1 MLRTID
7 INRYFMQNRCMTDT
21 KKPLREALNL
31 RIDDSLASEIER
43 IAARHGKSASE
54 VARTLL
60 THGVQVDRQLEAQ
73 ELRRH
78 FEADYSDVA
87 GRIVVEARFEPYT
100 WAEVHEMRED
110 AEVGRD
116 PLPKWDDLVP

>member
-1 MLRTID
+1 
-7 INRYFMQNRCMTDT
+7 MQNLRMTGS

-31 RIDDSLASEIER
+31 RIDDNLAAEIER

-60 THGVQVDRQLEAQ
+60 TYGVRVDRQLEAQ

-78 FEADYSDVA
+78 YEADFSDVA
-87 GRIVVEARFEPYT
+87 GHIDIEAKFVPYT
-100 WAEVHEMRED
+100 WAEAIEMREE
-110 AEVGRD
+110 AELGRNA
-116 PLPKWDDLVP
+116 LPKWDDLIP

>member
-1 MLRTID
+1 MHNPDKIGSVVYD
-7 INRYFMQNRCMTDT
+7 ICMTET
-21 KKPLREALNL
+21 KKTLREALNL
-31 RIDDSLASEIER
+31 RIDDRLAGEIDR

-60 THGVQVDRQLEAQ
+60 TYGVRVDRQLEAQ
-73 ELRRH
+73 ELRGSY
-78 FEADYSDVA
+78 EADYSDVA
-87 GRIVVEARFEPYT
+87 GRIVIEAKFEPYT

-110 AEVGRD
+110 AEIGRD

>member
-1 MLRTID
+1 
-7 INRYFMQNRCMTDT
+7 MTEP

-31 RIDDSLASEIER
+31 RMDDNLASEIER

-60 THGVQVDRQLEAQ
+60 TYGVRVDRQLEAQ

-78 FEADYSDVA
+78 YEADYSDVA
-87 GRIVVEARFEPYT
+87 GSIDIEAKFVPYT
-100 WAEVHEMRED
+100 WHEVAEMREE
-110 AEVGRD
+110 AELGHGS
-116 PLPKWDDLVP
+116 LPKWDDLTP